1 MRNDKFPQTMLAL
14 LLGLLVHTAGAD
26 ELTDRA
32 TRLLEQG
39 KAAEAFPALAA
50 VESERAGDPVFDLLL
65 GVAAVNV
72 GQNTRAVFA
81 LERVLTVQ
89 PDNARA
95 RAEIARAYL
104 ALGETKTAKQAFEAV
119 QQQGVPENVSLT
131 IDRFL
136 DAVDRVD
143 LVTRPTVRA
152 YVEGSLGYD
161 SNINAGPRR
170 NSVELAV
177 PGFGKLAFDLAKES
191 KANESG
197 FATLG
202 GGLAYRHPVDASL
215 AFVGGLSGALRDNFR
230 HNRYDTLEADV
241 YAGLILNQGKNVWS
255 LNTQFNQFA
264 LESDRYRT
272 AAGFSGQWQHNYDV
286 HNQASAFVQYSN
298 LRYQSQSVRNAQRWV
313 LGAAFAH
320 AYRSGAVSWLSVYG
334 LDESPR
340 DGDFP
345 WIGHDGFGL
354 RLGGQVNLSARTVLF
369 AHGVLERRRYDARD
383 PAYDSVRKDTQY
395 EFALGCNYT
404 PVRNWKLTPKLTL
417 TRNRSNTDLNDYH
430 REVVSL
436 TARYEF

>member
-1 MRNDKFPQTMLAL
+1 MLAL

-89 PDNARA
+89 PENARA

-191 KANESG
+191 
-197 FATLG
+197 
-202 GGLAYRHPVDASL
+202 
-215 AFVGGLSGALRDNFR
+215 
-230 HNRYDTLEADV
+230 
-241 YAGLILNQGKNVWS
+241 
-255 LNTQFNQFA
+255 
-264 LESDRYRT
+264 
-272 AAGFSGQWQHNYDV
+272 
-286 HNQASAFVQYSN
+286 
-298 LRYQSQSVRNAQRWV
+298 
-313 LGAAFAH
+313 
-320 AYRSGAVSWLSVYG
+320 
-334 LDESPR
+334 
-340 DGDFP
+340 
-345 WIGHDGFGL
+345 
-354 RLGGQVNLSARTVLF
+354 
-369 AHGVLERRRYDARD
+369 
-383 PAYDSVRKDTQY
+383 
-395 EFALGCNYT
+395 
-404 PVRNWKLTPKLTL
+404 
-417 TRNRSNTDLNDYH
+417 
-430 REVVSL
+430 
-436 TARYEF
+436 